1 MMKTAPATLLL
12 SAALAGTAS
21 AQDRPAEWT
30 PPATDEATGQICH
43 LQYYHLGHAEPV
55 DLTGTQCSAWSD
67 NACCTFSTADA
78 FKYDQADISGL
89 YDGHGMGIS
98 QCGIPSQACQKWM
111 IAENCLYECDVNAG
125 RYRHHVGDAACD
137 DAAGGNDWQISGFP
151 VKVFPFCL
159 PARAHC
165 LVLPAL
171 APSAGGFL
179 LRPGGAAPGRHEP
192 APLSWNVSLTP
203 HPHKARGGH

>member
-55 DLTGTQCSAWSD
+55 DLSATQCSAWSD

-78 FKYDQADISGL
+78 FKYDQADGSGL

-98 QCGIPSQACQKWM
+98 ACGIPSQACQKWM

-137 DAAGGNDWQISGFP
+137 DDGNGWQISGFP
-151 VKVFPFCL
+151 VKVYSSCL
-159 PARAHC
+159 PARAHA
-165 LVLPAL
+165 LPRPPRPRAL
-171 APSAGGFL
+171 RRRIP
-179 LRPGGAAPGRHEP
+179 AAPGRCC
-192 APLSWNVSLTP
+192 
-203 HPHKARGGH
+203 ARAA